1 MANSGRHKRLGKPDT
16 RYCPPIP
23 RSVNQ
28 YEVLQ
33 NLNEP
38 KTGPDNLGLVNNKRS
53 EVRTKGV
60 RGKRKQKISTTGDS
74 HAKGHAAEIT
84 YNLGSTF
91 KVIGYVKPGTGL
103 EEITNITRKE
113 TDEMTKKDMVV
124 VWGGTNNIA
133 KNESEKGLVHI
144 SNFVKQRKHTNVIIV
159 GAPKRH
165 DLSTTSCVNS
175 AVTTYNRKL
184 HKRMKM
190 FEYVQIIDSEVQTEH
205 FTRHGLHMNT
215 VGKELMVQRITDHI
229 RKTLLVRKTPPI
241 ILKWRQDLTDSGQE
255 RVEAQEKVI
264 YSRTSG
270 RTRKQPATRGD
281 DFLWTAELR
290 TRV

>member
-1 MANSGRHKRLGKPDT
+1 LVNSGRHKRLSKLDT
-16 RYCPPIP
+16 RNCPPIP

-33 NLNEP
+33 NLTEP

-60 RGKRKQKISTTGDS
+60 PGKRKRKIIKIGHS
-74 HAKGHAAEIT
+74 HAKGCAAEKT
-84 YNLGSTF
+84 YNLGSTLE
-91 KVIGYVKPGTGL
+91 VTGYVKPGMGL
-103 EEITNITRKE
+103 EEITNIARKE
-113 TDEMTKKDMVV
+113 IDKMTKTDTVV
-124 VWGGTNNIA
+124 VWGGANNTA

-175 AVTTYNRKL
+175 EVTTYNRKL

-190 FEYVQIIDSEVQTEH
+190 CEYVQILDSEIQREH
-205 FTRHGLHMNT
+205 FTRHGLHMNI
-215 VGKELMVQRITDHI
+215 VGKELMAQRIKDHI
-229 RKTLLVRKTPPI
+229 RKTLFVRKTPPI
-241 ILKWRQDLTDSGQE
+241 ILKWRQDLTDNGQE
-255 RVEAQEKVI
+255 GVEA
-264 YSRTSG
+264 
-270 RTRKQPATRGD
+270 
-281 DFLWTAELR
+281 
-290 TRV
+290 